1 MDEATAFADPDSE
14 VEIQRALSGLIEGRT
29 VLVIAHRLNSVIG
42 AHQIAVMDE
51 GKIVAVGTHETLLN
65 NKQYRSLLE
74 QSGLDAAGI
83 AEEKGG
89 RHE

>member
-1 MDEATAFADPDSE
+1 M
-14 VEIQRALSGLIEGRT
+14 
-29 VLVIAHRLNSVIG
+29 IAHRLNSVIG

-65 NKQYRSLLE
+65 NKQYRALLE
-74 QSGLDAAGI
+74 QSGFDAAGI